1 MLNVAISV
9 SLLRIGD
16 GCAKTS
22 EDVVMICAIGIAV
35 I

>member
-1 MLNVAISV
+1 MLSG

-16 GCAKTS
+16 GCTKTS
-22 EDVVMICAIGIAV
+22 EDVVMICAIGIAF